1 MEYVRGRLIYE
12 NPMAAAEDVKGFVM
26 EGEGELTFDQGRMRI
41 RNTMDE
47 SAGQAANLVLWC
59 NQGFPDQVEF
69 NWEFYPLS
77 AKGLCVFFFAAMGRN
92 GEDIFDSSLKTRTGE
107 YQMYHSGDINAL
119 HISYY
124 RRMYPSEREFHVA
137 NLRKSRGFH
146 LAAQGA
152 DPLPYP
158 ADARPPYRMTVVKS
172 LETVEFLI
180 NGLKIF
186 EYRDDGAAYGPLLSG
201 GKIGFRQMSPMIGE
215 YANFQVYEITGREDG
230 QRVKT
235 EET

>member
-1 MEYVRGRLIYE
+1 MEYVRKRLLYN
-12 NPMAAAEDVKGFVM
+12 NPMAEAADVAGFVL
-26 EGEGELTFDQGRMRI
+26 EGEGELTFASGRMRI

-59 NQGFPDQVEF
+59 DQEFPDQVEF

-77 AKGLCVFFFAAMGRN
+77 DKGLCVFFFAARGKG
-92 GEDIFDSSLKTRTGE
+92 GEDIFDSSLGTRTGE
-107 YQMYHSGDINAL
+107 YQMYHSGDINAF

-137 NLRKSRGFH
+137 NLRKSYGFH

-152 DPLPYP
+152 DPLPRP
-158 ADARPPYRMTVVKS
+158 VDARPPYRMTVVKS

-186 EYRDDGAAYGPLLSG
+186 EYCDDGEAYGPLLHG
-201 GKIGFRQMSPMIGE
+201 GKIGFRQMAPMIGE
-215 YANFQVYEITGREDG
+215 YANINVYEIERMEN
-230 QRVKT
+230 RHPAMK